1 MEADVLIRGGDV
13 EIGGRY
19 SDRDD
24 LGYRFILASDGQW
37 QLNWQLKALVSGKLG
52 RFDRSTWHCLRL
64 CMKGSNIDAVVDGVN
79 VASLTDAS
87 GTKGM
92 AFLGSSYHFNLFDN
106 IRVGAC
112 GTQ

>member
-1 MEADVLIRGGDV
+1 V

-24 LGYRFILASDGQW
+24 LGYRLILASDGQW
-37 QLNWQLKALVSGKLG
+37 QLNWQLKTLASGKLG
-52 RFDRSTWHCLRL
+52 SFDSSTWHCLRL
-64 CMKGSNIDAVVDGVN
+64 CMKGPNIDAIIDGVN

-87 GTKGM
+87 GTRGM

-112 GTQ
+112 GTQGS